1 MEFTAEMIA
10 GAIGGEVVGDKTA
23 TVNTF
28 AKITEGHQGALSF
41 LANPKYEHY
50 IYTTRSSVV
59 IVNRSFEPEQPV
71 PATMIRVEDAYGA
84 FAKLLE
90 LYVANKPR
98 RTGISERAAIDPSA
112 RLGKDCYVG
121 DFAVVDAGAVIG
133 DNCQIFPQAYI
144 GTKVRIGNNVT
155 INSGVKIY
163 EECVLGNNVTL
174 HAGCVIGADG
184 FGFAPN
190 AQGSFDKIPQIG
202 NVVIEDDVEI
212 GANTCVDRAT
222 MGSTL
227 IRKGVKLDNLIQ
239 IGHNVVIGE
248 NTVAAAQV
256 GIAGSTQVGH
266 NCMFGGQVGIAGHL
280 SIGDNVK
287 AGSQSG
293 IDNNVE
299 SNDTRMGTP
308 SLSGIKFHRSNA
320 IFRNL
325 PELSRTVSR
334 LEKQVA
340 ELMAEKQ

>member
-1 MEFTAEMIA
+1 
-10 GAIGGEVVGDKTA
+10 
-23 TVNTF
+23 
-28 AKITEGHQGALSF
+28 
-41 LANPKYEHY
+41 
-50 IYTTRSSVV
+50 
-59 IVNRSFEPEQPV
+59 
-71 PATMIRVEDAYGA
+71 
-84 FAKLLE
+84 
-90 LYVANKPR
+90 
-98 RTGISERAAIDPSA
+98 
-112 RLGKDCYVG
+112 
-121 DFAVVDAGAVIG
+121 
-133 DNCQIFPQAYI
+133 
-144 GTKVRIGNNVT
+144 
-155 INSGVKIY
+155 
-163 EECVLGNNVTL
+163 
-174 HAGCVIGADG
+174 
-184 FGFAPN
+184 
-190 AQGSFDKIPQIG
+190 
-202 NVVIEDDVEI
+202 
-212 GANTCVDRAT
+212 

-340 ELMAEKQ
+340 ELMVEKQ

>member
-98 RTGISERAAIDPSA
+98 RTGISERAAIAPSA

-144 GTKVRIGNNVT
+144 GANVRIGNNAI